1 MLERWAKIAVIAS
14 AVVIVASAIIGP
26 SIGGIFWLA
35 RLDSDVGRLQDDVR
49 QMQSDVGQLQS
60 DVGQLQS
67 DVEQLQE
74 GQRAILDILER
85 LADDIPEI
93 RANVADHTHDS
104 DGRARFSLDR

>member
-1 MLERWAKIAVIAS
+1 MLERWAKVAVIAS

-26 SIGGIFWLA
+26 TIGGIYWLA

-49 QMQSDVGQLQS
+49 QMQS

-85 LADDIPEI
+85 LADDMPEI
-93 RANVADHTHDS
+93 RANVAGHTHDS

>member
-1 MLERWAKIAVIAS
+1 MLDRWAKIAAIA
-14 AVVIVASAIIGP
+14 AAAVIVASAIIGP
-26 SIGGIFWLA
+26 SIGGIYWLA
-35 RLDSDVGRLQDDVR
+35 RLDSDVGRLQQDVQ
-49 QMQSDVGQLQS
+49 QMQADI
-60 DVGQLQS
+60 GQLQS

-93 RANVADHTHDS
+93 RANVAGHTHDS